1 MQKYD
6 ESDQTNLRKRKELK
20 TESKSEE
27 GNASSEKKVDEQQ
40 GGEKLKRE
48 SSESI
53 LEPLTEKLDDIAE
66 KLDKE
71 RIEAEAKWEKSQREL
86 EEVN

>member
-20 TESKSEE
+20 TESQSEE